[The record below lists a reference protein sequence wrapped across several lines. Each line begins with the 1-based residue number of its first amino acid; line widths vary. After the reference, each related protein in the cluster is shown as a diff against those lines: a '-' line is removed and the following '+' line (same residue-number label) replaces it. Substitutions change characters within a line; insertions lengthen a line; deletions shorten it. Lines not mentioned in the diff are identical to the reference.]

1 MPGLQNILSAL
12 GLGPEK
18 IFSTLA
24 DTVDRFV
31 LTKEEKE
38 QLKLHLQ
45 QEIHR
50 NFEAMAHLDL
60 EYLKEGY
67 REVASA
73 RNREMTLR
81 NTIGVWVQNLA
92 AVVVI
97 LSFVT
102 LLFCVLYLKLPI
114 ENKDIVNILL
124 GSLGTIV
131 VQIFQYWFGSSA
143 GSARKQELLQKS

>member
-1 MPGLQNILSAL
+1 MPGLPNILSAM

-18 IFSTLA
+18 IFSTLV
-24 DTVDRFV
+24 DTIDRFI

-38 QLKLHLQ
+38 KLKLHLQ
-45 QEIHR
+45 QEINR
-50 NFEAMAHLDL
+50 NFEAIAHLDV

-67 REVASA
+67 RDVASA

-114 ENKDIVNILL
+114 ENKDVVNIFK
-124 GSLGTIV
+124 GSVEVTDV
-131 VQIFQYWFGSSA
+131 VHRRWWRF
-143 GSARKQELLQKS
+143 L